1 MELFSRLL
9 YLPRKSRKPLLG
21 NSFPEEREYDRDND
35 WCPGPNN
42 ERAIQVMSSLTY
54 ARMSQ
59 LAAIIDLSSEK
70 ELSFIEFESPI
81 MKWKETTLHNLNY
94 RGHGYL

>member
-1 MELFSRLL
+1 
-9 YLPRKSRKPLLG
+9 
-21 NSFPEEREYDRDND
+21 
-35 WCPGPNN
+35 
-42 ERAIQVMSSLTY
+42 VMPSLTY

-59 LAAIIDLSSEK
+59 LEAMIDLSSEK

-81 MKWKETTLHNLNY
+81 MKWKETTLHNLNH